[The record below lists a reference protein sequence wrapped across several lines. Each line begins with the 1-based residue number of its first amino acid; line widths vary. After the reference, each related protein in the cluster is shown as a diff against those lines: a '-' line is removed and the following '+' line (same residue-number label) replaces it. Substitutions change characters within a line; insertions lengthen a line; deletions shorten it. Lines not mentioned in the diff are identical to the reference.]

1 MRIAGA
7 GGLALAWVALLYG
20 APAPAA
26 GVTVTVKAKIAD
38 GAGPKDAIVVLD
50 PLDFK
55 PPPSHDTAVVDQ
67 MDKQFVPQVTVV
79 RTGTAVSFPNSDQI
93 KHDVYSNYPP
103 KRFEL
108 KLYAGIPA
116 QPVVFDTPGL
126 EALGCNVHDK
136 MKAFV
141 GIVDSPYFAKI
152 RRLGVS
158 GSVTINVPAGHFA
171 VHVWHPDLATR
182 VPGQTIEVKGEPAA
196 VGFDLD
202 LTGIPDPTAAWPFP

>member
-1 MRIAGA
+1 VRIAGA

-26 GVTVTVKAKIAD
+26 EVTVTVKAKIAD

-108 KLYAGIPA
+108 KLYAGVPA

-158 GSVTINVPAGHFA
+158 GSVTINVPAGHYV
-171 VHVWHPDLATR
+171 VHVWHPDLSAR
-182 VPGQTIEVKGEPAA
+182 VQGQTIEVKGEPVA
-196 VGFDLD
+196 VSFDLD